1 MCQKPMILT
10 NFAHHAFRRS
20 HGWEITNNPHIMS
33 FLHINSL
40 GISSDSRKL
49 CGCELCLDP
58 LATYKNLPCTSPI
71 ENLVTSPQIGGVEHK
86 IPVFITCDKDRNVI

>member
-1 MCQKPMILT
+1 MILT

-49 CGCELCLDP
+49 CGCELCLGA

>member
-40 GISSDSRKL
+40 GISRDSRKL

-58 LATYKNLPCTSPI
+58 LAIYKNLPCTSPI